1 MVCCS
6 CSVSLSVL
14 CFRSRVAAAYGSAAG
29 YQQGLQ
35 SSSAPQHKPAQIS
48 TNCTAAEDRARNAA
62 AEFCSSRRAPP
73 PNPPL
78 GLPACAIQPFTPAC
92 YSLRAWS
99 GRIPRAFCILSLLL
113 LLLFHIVAADG
124 WHWLTTTT
132 KSSSSRKHSAFMRSL
147 QLGDILIQST
157 PSGPL
162 DL

>member
-1 MVCCS
+1 MFQVLSCCS
-6 CSVSLSVL
+6 IWLS
-14 CFRSRVAAAYGSAAG
+14 SWISAGTAE
-29 YQQGLQ
+29 QL
-35 SSSAPQHKPAQIS
+35 SASAQA
-48 TNCTAAEDRARNAA
+48 CTAQHDLHSNSGQSTKCCT
-62 AEFCSSRRAPP
+62 EFCSSRRAPP

-113 LLLFHIVAADG
+113 LFHIVATDG
-124 WHWLTTTT
+124 WPWLTTTT

>member
-1 MVCCS
+1 MFLFCKFKPSVFQVPSCCS
-6 CSVSLSVL
+6 IWLSSWISAGTAEQL
-14 CFRSRVAAAYGSAAG
+14 SASAQACTDQHNEPHSGSGQSTKCCSRVLQQQEGATAQPSAW
-29 YQQGLQ
+29 
-35 SSSAPQHKPAQIS
+35 
-48 TNCTAAEDRARNAA
+48 
-62 AEFCSSRRAPP
+62 
-73 PNPPL
+73 
-78 GLPACAIQPFTPAC
+78 PACVRQPFTPAC

-113 LLLFHIVAADG
+113 LLFHIVAADG
-124 WHWLTTTT
+124 WRWLTTTT

>member
-1 MVCCS
+1 MAQQLDISRDCRAAQRLS
-6 CSVSLSVL
+6 TSLH
-14 CFRSRVAAAYGSAAG
+14 RSARTAQRLRTEHEMLQQSSAAAGGRHRPTLRLAC
-29 YQQGLQ
+29 L
-35 SSSAPQHKPAQIS
+35 
-48 TNCTAAEDRARNAA
+48 
-62 AEFCSSRRAPP
+62 RAPALYP
-73 PNPPL
+73 RL
-78 GLPACAIQPFTPAC
+78 L

-113 LLLFHIVAADG
+113 LLLFHIVATDG
-124 WHWLTTTT
+124 CCWLTTTT

>member
-6 CSVSLSVL
+6 CSVSLSLL

-35 SSSAPQHKPAQIS
+35 SSSAAQHKPAHIS
-48 TNCTAAEDRARNAA
+48 TNCTATQDRARNAA

-78 GLPACAIQPFTPAC
+78 GLRCVRQPFTPAC

-113 LLLFHIVAADG
+113 LLFHIVAQTAGAG
-124 WHWLTTTT
+124 WLPPP
-132 KSSSSRKHSAFMRSL
+132 SPAAA
-147 QLGDILIQST
+147 GST
-157 PSGPL
+157 PPSSAACDWRTFWSSLHLAVP
-162 DL
+162 